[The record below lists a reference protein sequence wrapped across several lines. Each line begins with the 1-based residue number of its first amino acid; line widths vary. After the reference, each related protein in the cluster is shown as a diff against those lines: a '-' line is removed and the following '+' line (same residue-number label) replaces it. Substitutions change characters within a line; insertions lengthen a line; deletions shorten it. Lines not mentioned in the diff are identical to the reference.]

1 MPPVIANLLKIA
13 FIGLMYLFL
22 WLVSRNIGAHL
33 GGEAGVPVLSR
44 RAGGR
49 ITIITS
55 ESQSGTM
62 LEVRGSLVMGRSPEA
77 DMFLDDAYASGFHL
91 RFTYED
97 ERLQVQDLGTTNG
110 TYVNGRRITAPT
122 LLAKGDTVQVGKT
135 IMEVQ

>member
-1 MPPVIANLLKIA
+1 MPPIIANLLKIA

-22 WLVSRNIGAHL
+22 WLVSRNIGSHL

-44 RAGGR
+44 KAGGSLA
-49 ITIITS
+49 IITS
-55 ESQSGTM
+55 ETQAGMM
-62 LEVRGSLVMGRSPEA
+62 LDVRGALVMGRSPEA

>member
-22 WLVSRNIGAHL
+22 WLVSRNIGSHL

-49 ITIITS
+49 ITIISSETQAGTS
-55 ESQSGTM
+55 ID
-62 LEVRGSLVMGRSPEA
+62 VRGAVVMGRSDEA
-77 DMFLDDAYASGFHL
+77 DVLLEDAYAYGFNL
-91 RFTYED
+91 RFTFED

-122 LLAKGDTVQVGKT
+122 LLAKGDAVQVCKT
-135 IMEVQ
+135 IMEGQ